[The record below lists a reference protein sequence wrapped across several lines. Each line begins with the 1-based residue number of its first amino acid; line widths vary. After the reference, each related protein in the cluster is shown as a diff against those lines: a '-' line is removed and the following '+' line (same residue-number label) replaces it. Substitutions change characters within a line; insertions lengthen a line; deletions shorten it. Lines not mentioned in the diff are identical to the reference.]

1 MTEEKKNP
9 LLSGVMA
16 GYMIL
21 LAHLLLIIILAA
33 AVIFIQTL
41 SEYIEYVLAGGLLLI
56 VGSAVFFYQLLKKNG
71 KQILNTLKNPAFQGQ
86 NIEISL
92 LGGFASVSIN
102 NPNKGSQLI
111 LEDQSEIIQ
120 ALPDLQST
128 SPQNELLRLA
138 DLHDRNLISKEE
150 FMQLKNKILTSSPN

>member
-1 MTEEKKNP
+1 MTKEKKNP